1 MQHRPF
7 PFADALA
14 SIVGVSTEPAFAIL
28 LERHRAELHGH
39 CLRLLRS
46 PADAEDA
53 LQETLLRAWRSR
65 RTFASGAARPW
76 LYRIATNACFDL
88 SARRGPQLASLDDEL
103 ADEEPAGRPDER
115 PDAVVL
121 AQETVELALLTAIQK
136 LPPRQHAALVMRD
149 VLCLS
154 ADDTATAL
162 GTSVAATNSALQR
175 ARTGLRSRLTADR
188 LEWACAPSS
197 PDQRQKLRRCLSA
210 VAG

>member
-7 PFADALA
+7 PFATALA
-14 SIVGVSTEPAFAIL
+14 SIVAVTTEPAFATL

-65 RTFASGAARPW
+65 RTLSSGAARPW

-88 SARRGPQLASLDDEL
+88 RARRGPQLVSLDDEL
-103 ADEEPAGRPDER
+103 AGEEPAGPPDER
-115 PDAVVL
+115 PEAIVI
-121 AQETVELALLTAIQK
+121 AEETVELALRAAVRT

-149 VLCLS
+149 VLSLS
-154 ADDTATAL
+154 ARETANAL
-162 GTSVAATNSALQR
+162 GTSVAASNSALQR
-175 ARTGLRSRLTADR
+175 ARSGLRARLAADR
-188 LEWACAPSS
+188 LEWA
-197 PDQRQKLRRCLSA
+197 
-210 VAG
+210 AG